1 MSGESRTLKVVLP
14 VALVSLAAV
23 LAAGM
28 VALKPDVETRV
39 AAPKPPLVRVAEV
52 TLADVLLTVRSQ
64 GTVRPRTESQLVPEV
79 SGRVIHVSP
88 SFAEGAF
95 FEKGQVLFKVDP
107 HDSRQAVVSARGE
120 VARTRLQLA
129 REEAE
134 AEAAREEWSDLG
146 RGEAATALTLR
157 EPQLEDA
164 RAAVASAEANLT
176 TAERNLERTQI
187 RAPYS
192 GRVRR
197 KSVDVG
203 QFVTIGA
210 PVATIYAVDY
220 AEARLPLPDD
230 ELAFVELPL
239 HYRGETARQKGP
251 RVTLKADFAGR
262 TFEWTGE
269 IVRTEGEI
277 DPGSRMV
284 NAVVEIKDPYGR
296 GDDPNRPPLAV
307 GLYVEAEIEG
317 ITAKAVAVLPR
328 SALRGRGQVLVVTPE
343 DRLEFRDVDLLRTT
357 REEIYVRGG
366 LKAGER
372 VCLSPLE
379 AVTDGMQV
387 RTSTSGSE
395 ADGTAEGDA
404 S

>member
-1 MSGESRTLKVVLP
+1 MSGESRTLKIVFP
-14 VALVSLAAV
+14 MGLVSLAAL

-52 TLADVLLTVRSQ
+52 TLADVPLTVRSQ

-107 HDSRQAVVSARGE
+107 HDSRQAVVRARGE
-120 VARTRLQLA
+120 VARTKLQLA
-129 REEAE
+129 WEEAE

-157 EPQLEDA
+157 EPQLEAA

-176 TAERNLERTQI
+176 TAERNLERTEV

-203 QFVTIGA
+203 QFVTMGA

-220 AEARLPLPDD
+220 AETRLPLPDD
-230 ELAFVELPL
+230 ELAYVELPL

-277 DPGSRMV
+277 DPDSRMV

-317 ITAKAVAVLPR
+317 ITAEAVAVLPR
-328 SALRGRGQVLVVTPE
+328 SALRGRDQVLVVTPK

-366 LKAGER
+366 LEAGER

-387 RTSTSGSE
+387 RTRASESE
-395 ADGTAEGDA
+395 AGGTADGDA

>member
-1 MSGESRTLKVVLP
+1 MSGESRTLKIVLP

-52 TLADVLLTVRSQ
+52 TLADVPLTVRSQ

-107 HDSRQAVVSARGE
+107 HDSRQAVVRARGE
-120 VARTRLQLA
+120 VARTKLQLA

-220 AEARLPLPDD
+220 AETRLPLPDD
-230 ELAFVELPL
+230 ELAYVELPL
-239 HYRGETARQKGP
+239 RYRGETARQKGP

-296 GDDPNRPPLAV
+296 GDDPGRPPLAV

-328 SALRGRGQVLVVTPE
+328 SALRGRDQVLVVTPE
-343 DRLEFRDVDLLRTT
+343 DRLEFRDVDLLRRT

-387 RTSTSGSE
+387 RTSTSESE
-395 ADGTAEGDA
+395 ADGTAGGDA

>member
-1 MSGESRTLKVVLP
+1 MSGESRTLKIVLP
-14 VALVSLAAV
+14 VGLVSLAAL

-52 TLADVLLTVRSQ
+52 TLADVPLIVRSQ

-107 HDSRQAVVSARGE
+107 HDSRQAVVRARGE
-120 VARTRLQLA
+120 VARTKLQLA

-134 AEAAREEWSDLG
+134 AEVAREEWEDLG
-146 RGEAATALTLR
+146 AGEAATALTLR

-164 RAAVASAEANLT
+164 RAGVASAEANLT

-197 KSVDVG
+197 KNVDMG
-203 QFVTIGA
+203 QFVTMGA

-220 AEARLPLPDD
+220 AETRLPLPDD
-230 ELAFVELPL
+230 ELAYVELPL

-251 RVTLKADFAGR
+251 RVTLKADFAGQ

-284 NAVVEIKDPYGR
+284 HAVVQIKDPYAR
-296 GDDPNRPPLAV
+296 GDDPSRPPLAV

-317 ITAKAVAVLPR
+317 ITAKGVAVLPR
-328 SALRGRGQVLVVTPE
+328 SALRGRSQVLVVTPE

-379 AVTDGMQV
+379 AVTNGMRV
-387 RTSTSGSE
+387 RTTSSDSE
-395 ADGTAEGDA
+395 AGGPADGDA

>member
-1 MSGESRTLKVVLP
+1 MSGESRTLKIVLP

-317 ITAKAVAVLPR
+317 ITAEAVAVLPR
-328 SALRGRGQVLVVTPE
+328 SALRGRDQVLVVTPE

-357 REEIYVRGG
+357 REEIYVRSG

-387 RTSTSGSE
+387 RTSSSDRE

>member
-1 MSGESRTLKVVLP
+1 MSGGSRTLKIVLP
-14 VALVSLAAV
+14 LALVTVAAL

-39 AAPKPPLVRVAEV
+39 AAPKPPLVRAADVH
-52 TLADVLLTVRSQ
+52 LADVPLVVRSQ

-79 SGRVIHVSP
+79 SGRVIRVSS

-95 FEKGQVLFKVDP
+95 FEKGEALLEVDP
-107 HDSRQAVVSARGE
+107 HDYKQAVVRARGE
-120 VARTRLQLA
+120 VARTKLQLA

-134 AEAAREEWSDLG
+134 AEVARAEWQDLG
-146 RGEAATALTLR
+146 AGEAATALTLR

-164 RAAVASAEANLT
+164 RAAVASAEANLI
-176 TAERNLERTQI
+176 TAERNLERTKT
-187 RAPYS
+187 RAPYA
-192 GRVRR
+192 GRLRR
-197 KSVDVG
+197 KNVDVG
-203 QFVTIGA
+203 QFVAVGS
-210 PVATIYAVDY
+210 PVATIYAVDA
-220 AEARLPLPDD
+220 AEVRLPLPDD
-230 ELAFVELPL
+230 ELAYVELPL
-239 HYRGETARQKGP
+239 HYRGERQRKKGP
-251 RVTLKADFAGR
+251 RVTLKADFAGE

-284 NAVVEIKDPYGR
+284 HAVAQVKNPYGR

-307 GLYVEAEIEG
+307 GLYVEAEIQGATAEG
-317 ITAKAVAVLPR
+317 VAVLPR
-328 SALRGRGQVLVVTPE
+328 SALRGRSQVLVITPD
-343 DRLEFRDVDLLRTT
+343 DRLEFREVDLLRTT

-366 LKAGER
+366 LEEGER

-387 RTSTSGSE
+387 RTSTGE
-395 ADGTAEGDA
+395 ATPEESA

>member
-1 MSGESRTLKVVLP
+1 MSGESRTLKIVLP

-52 TLADVLLTVRSQ
+52 TLADVPLTVRSQ

-107 HDSRQAVVSARGE
+107 HDSRQAVVRARGE

-230 ELAFVELPL
+230 ELAYVELPL

-317 ITAKAVAVLPR
+317 ITAEAVAVLPR

-357 REEIYVRGG
+357 REEIYVRSG

-387 RTSTSGSE
+387 RTSASQSE
-395 ADGTAEGDA
+395 AGGTAEGDA

>member
-1 MSGESRTLKVVLP
+1 MSGESRTLKIVLP
-14 VALVSLAAV
+14 VGLVSLAAL

-28 VALKPDVETRV
+28 AALKPDVETRV

-52 TLADVLLTVRSQ
+52 TLADVPLTVRSQ

-107 HDSRQAVVSARGE
+107 HDSRQAVVRARGE
-120 VARTRLQLA
+120 VARTKLQLA

-164 RAAVASAEANLT
+164 RAAVASAEASLT

-239 HYRGETARQKGP
+239 HYRGETGRQKGP

-277 DPGSRMV
+277 DPDSRMV
-284 NAVVEIKDPYGR
+284 NAVVQIKDPYGR

-317 ITAKAVAVLPR
+317 ITAKGVAVLPR

-366 LKAGER
+366 LEAGER

-387 RTSTSGSE
+387 RTRASESE
-395 ADGTAEGDA
+395 AGGTADGDA

>member
-1 MSGESRTLKVVLP
+1 MSGGSRTLKIVLP
-14 VALVSLAAV
+14 LALVVVAALLAT
-23 LAAGM
+23 GM

-52 TLADVLLTVRSQ
+52 TLADVPLTVRSQ

-79 SGRVIHVSP
+79 SGRVIHCSP

-107 HDSRQAVVSARGE
+107 HDSRQAVVRARGE

-146 RGEAATALTLR
+146 AGEAATALTLR

-164 RAAVASAEANLT
+164 RAAVASAQANLT

-192 GRVRR
+192 GRVRH

-203 QFVTIGA
+203 QFVTVGA
-210 PVATIYAVDY
+210 PVATVYSVDY
-220 AEARLPLPDD
+220 AETRLPLPDD
-230 ELAFVELPL
+230 ELAYVELPL

-251 RVTLKADFAGR
+251 RVTLKADFAGQ

-317 ITAKAVAVLPR
+317 ITAEGVAVLPR
-328 SALRGRGQVLVVTPE
+328 SALRGRSQVLVVTPE

-372 VCLSPLE
+372 VCLSRLE
-379 AVTDGMQV
+379 AVTDGMRV
-387 RTSTSGSE
+387 RTSTSESE
-395 ADGTAEGDA
+395 ASGTAERDA

>member
-1 MSGESRTLKVVLP
+1 LKIVLP
-14 VALVSLAAV
+14 LALVVVAALLAT
-23 LAAGM
+23 GM

-39 AAPKPPLVRVAEV
+39 AAPMPPLVRVAEV
-52 TLADVLLTVRSQ
+52 TLADVPLTVRSQ

-79 SGRVIHVSP
+79 SGRVIWVSP

-107 HDSRQAVVSARGE
+107 HDSRQAVVRARGE
-120 VARTRLQLA
+120 VARAKLQLA

-134 AEAAREEWSDLG
+134 AAAAREEWSDLG
-146 RGEAATALTLR
+146 AGEAATALTLR

-197 KSVDVG
+197 KNVDVG
-203 QFVTIGA
+203 QFVTVGA
-210 PVATIYAVDY
+210 PVATVYSVDY
-220 AEARLPLPDD
+220 AETRLPLPDD
-230 ELAFVELPL
+230 ELAYVELPL

-251 RVTLKADFAGR
+251 RVTLKADFAGQ

-284 NAVVEIKDPYGR
+284 NAVVQIKDPYGR
-296 GDDPNRPPLAV
+296 GDDPSRPPLAV

-317 ITAKAVAVLPR
+317 ITAKGVAVLPR
-328 SALRGRGQVLVVTPE
+328 SALRGRSQVLVVTPE

-379 AVTDGMQV
+379 AVTNGMRV
-387 RTSTSGSE
+387 RTSTSESE
-395 ADGTAEGDA
+395 ASGTAAVDA

>member
-1 MSGESRTLKVVLP
+1 MSGGSRTLKIVLP
-14 VALVSLAAV
+14 LALVVVAAL

-39 AAPKPPLVRVAEV
+39 AAPMPPLVRVAEV
-52 TLADVLLTVRSQ
+52 TLADVPLTVRSQ

-79 SGRVIHVSP
+79 SGRVIWVSP

-95 FEKGQVLFKVDP
+95 FEKGQVLLKVDP
-107 HDSRQAVVSARGE
+107 HDSRQAVVRARGE
-120 VARTRLQLA
+120 VARAKLQLA

-146 RGEAATALTLR
+146 AGEAATALTLR

-197 KSVDVG
+197 KNVDVG
-203 QFVTIGA
+203 QFVTVGA
-210 PVATIYAVDY
+210 PVATVYSVDY

-230 ELAFVELPL
+230 ELAYVELPL

-251 RVTLKADFAGR
+251 RVTLRADFAGQ

-284 NAVVEIKDPYGR
+284 NAVVQIKDPYGR
-296 GDDPNRPPLAV
+296 GDDPSRPPLAV

-317 ITAKAVAVLPR
+317 ITAKGVAVLPR
-328 SALRGRGQVLVVTPE
+328 SALRGRSQVLVVTPE

-379 AVTDGMQV
+379 AVTNGMRV
-387 RTSTSGSE
+387 RTSASESE
-395 ADGTAEGDA
+395 ASGTAAGAA

>member
-1 MSGESRTLKVVLP
+1 MSGGSRTLKIVLP
-14 VALVSLAAV
+14 LALVVVAAL

-28 VALKPDVETRV
+28 VALKPDVETQV
-39 AAPKPPLVRVAEV
+39 AALRPPLVRAAEV
-52 TLADVLLTVRSQ
+52 TLGDVPLIVRSQ

-79 SGRVIHVSP
+79 SGRVIWVSP

-95 FEKGQVLFKVDP
+95 FEKGEVLLKIDA
-107 HDSRQAVVSARGE
+107 HDYRQAVVRSRGE
-120 VARTRLQLA
+120 VARTKLQLA

-134 AEAAREEWSDLG
+134 AEVAREEWKDLG
-146 RGEAATALTLR
+146 AGEAATALTLR

-164 RAAVASAEANLT
+164 RAAVASAEANVI

-187 RAPYS
+187 RAPYA
-192 GRVRR
+192 GRLRR
-197 KSVDVG
+197 KNVDQG
-203 QFVTIGA
+203 QFVAMGN
-210 PVATIYAVDY
+210 PVATIYAVDF
-220 AEARLPLPDD
+220 AEVRLPLPDD
-230 ELAFVELPL
+230 QLAYVELPM

-251 RVTLKADFAGR
+251 RVTLAADFAGKVY
-262 TFEWTGE
+262 EWTGK

-284 NAVVEIKDPYGR
+284 HAVAQVKNPYGR
-296 GDDPNRPPLAV
+296 GDDPDRPPLAV

-317 ITAKAVAVLPR
+317 TTAEGVAVLPR
-328 SALRGRGQVLVVTPE
+328 SALRGRSQVLVITPE

-357 REEIYVRGG
+357 REQIYVRGG
-366 LKAGER
+366 LKEGER
-372 VCLSPLE
+372 VCLSSLE

-387 RTSTSGSE
+387 RTGSSTS
-395 ADGTAEGDA
+395 DGETATAEAA

>member
-1 MSGESRTLKVVLP
+1 MSGGSRTLKIVLP
-14 VALVSLAAV
+14 LALVVVAAL

-39 AAPKPPLVRVAEV
+39 AAPMPPLVRVAEV
-52 TLADVLLTVRSQ
+52 TLADVPLTVRSQ

-79 SGRVIHVSP
+79 SGRVIWVSP

-107 HDSRQAVVSARGE
+107 HDSRQAVVRARGE
-120 VARTRLQLA
+120 VARAKLQLA

-146 RGEAATALTLR
+146 AGEAATALTLR

-197 KSVDVG
+197 KNVDVG
-203 QFVTIGA
+203 QFVTVGA
-210 PVATIYAVDY
+210 PVATVYSVDY

-230 ELAFVELPL
+230 ELAYVELPL

-251 RVTLKADFAGR
+251 RVTLRADFAGQ

-284 NAVVEIKDPYGR
+284 NAVVQIKDPYGR
-296 GDDPNRPPLAV
+296 GDDPSRPPLAV

-317 ITAKAVAVLPR
+317 ITAEGVAVLPR
-328 SALRGRGQVLVVTPE
+328 SALRGRSQVLVVTPE

-379 AVTDGMQV
+379 AVTNGMRV
-387 RTSTSGSE
+387 RTSASESE
-395 ADGTAEGDA
+395 ASGTAAGAA